1 MGFGLVVW
9 AGVGGATEY
18 GCKLVSLMIELLS
31 KPSCVQCTATKNW
44 LKKREV
50 PFVEH
55 DVTADEV
62 AYQRAVSTGITSMPI
77 VLGVDQP
84 WGGFNPGK
92 LESLLL

>member
-1 MGFGLVVW
+1 
-9 AGVGGATEY
+9 
-18 GCKLVSLMIELLS
+18 MIELLS
-31 KPSCVQCTATKNW
+31 KPSCVQCNMTKRW
-44 LKKREV
+44 LKSKNV

-55 DVTADEV
+55 DVTVDEA

>member
-1 MGFGLVVW
+1 
-9 AGVGGATEY
+9 
-18 GCKLVSLMIELLS
+18 MIELLS
-31 KPSCVQCTATKNW
+31 KPSCVQCAATKLW
-44 LKKREV
+44 LDKRKI

-55 DVTADEV
+55 DVTRNQD
-62 AYQRAVSTGITSMPI
+62 AYQRAIDSGITAMPI

>member
-1 MGFGLVVW
+1 VGFGCVVRP
-9 AGVGGATEY
+9 GVGGTRID
-18 GCKLVSLMIELLS
+18 GLNWKTMIELLS

-55 DVTADEV
+55 DVTVDEA